1 MDGIAVVGISC
12 RFPGAAAPGEFWRL
26 LRAGQHTIGE
36 VPSRR
41 WPAEGQFGS
50 FLDEIDTFDPAFFRI
65 SPREAAA
72 MDPQQRLMLELGW
85 EALEDAGIVPGTVAG
100 SRLGVFVGAI
110 WDDYAQLSYRQA
122 EQAAQHTTTG
132 IHRSILA
139 NRLSYFLGVHGP
151 SMAVDSGQSSSLVAV
166 HLACESLR
174 HGESELAIAGGVNLA
189 LLAETAA
196 ISAAWG
202 GLSPDGRCYTFDA
215 RANGYVRGEGGGAV
229 LLKPLERAIAD
240 GDDIY
245 CVIRGSAV
253 NNGAGTGLT
262 VPSEQAQ
269 GEVLRAAYA
278 YAGLEPGAAQ
288 YVELHGT
295 GTKAGDPVEA
305 AALGAVLGAR
315 RDGPPLQVGSVKTN
329 IGHLEGAAGIAGL
342 IKVALSVRHRGI
354 PASLNYREPNPAID
368 LDRLNLAVQQDF
380 GDWPSPDR
388 PLVAG
393 VSSFGMGGTNCHLV
407 VTDWPRPETLV
418 GQGDSAGPWVLS
430 GRTEA
435 ALAAQAGRLRE
446 FVLADPELDPAAVGR
461 ALVGARTLFEHRA
474 VVLGADRDELLVGLA
489 ELAEDRPAPGVVRGR
504 LAEGVPAVLFT
515 GQGAHRPGMGSEL
528 YQAFPEF
535 AAAFAQ
541 VCAELDPL
549 LGRSLREVI
558 NSGEGLDRAEFAQPA
573 VFALEVA
580 LFQLVRSRG
589 FDPAFLAGHSI
600 GELAAAHV
608 AGVLSLADACTLVA
622 ARGRLMG
629 ALPPDGAMV
638 AVFAPEAEVLPL
650 LAGQEDRLG
659 IAAVNGPNAVVLS
672 GAETAVSVV
681 VEQLRSR
688 GHRARPLRV
697 SHAFHSPL
705 MEPMLAEFRA
715 VCAGL
720 THYPPRIP
728 IISTVT
734 GEPVAPDAEYWVRH
748 VREPVRFLDAVL
760 ALRTAGVGTFL
771 ELGPDA
777 VLAPMA
783 ARCLPESGGI
793 TAAVLRK
800 GKPERESFLTALGQ
814 VFVRGAAVDWHSF
827 SAGAG
832 HRVKLPTY
840 AFQRDRHWLDTAEA
854 TPAPVETGFAGR
866 LTGLSTVE
874 RQKAVAGLVSTQV
887 AVAMGLAGG
896 TPVQLRTPFS
906 ELGFDSM
913 MSVSLSEALAAAT
926 GLRLPTGLVYDFP
939 SPHALA
945 GHLLAAL
952 TGTAANTAPARTAE
966 VDEPVAIVGMAC
978 RFPGG
983 VSSPAELWRLVADE
997 VDAISGFPD
1006 NRGWP
1011 MDLFDADP
1019 AQAGKSAV
1027 RQGGFLHQA
1036 DEFDPAFFGLS
1047 PREAMAMDPQQR
1059 LLLETAWETMEHAG
1073 IDPESL
1079 RGSDTGVFAG
1089 LMYHDYGP
1097 SYDRMP
1103 ENLEGLLYT
1112 GNLGSVASG
1121 RVAYQF
1127 GFTGPAVTVDT
1138 ACSSSLVALH
1148 NAVRSVRSG
1157 ECSLALAGG
1166 VTVMSSPGA
1175 FLEFSRLRGLSPTGR
1190 CRAFDAAADG
1200 TGWAEGVGLVLL
1212 ERLSEARRN
1221 GHRILAVVRG
1231 SAVNQDGASNGLTA
1245 PSGAAQQAV
1254 IRRALADGG
1263 LSTVDVD
1270 VVEAHGTGTRVGD
1283 PIEVDALLA
1292 TYGRDRPEDRPLWLG
1307 SLKSNIGHTQAAAGI
1322 GGVIKMVQA
1331 LRAGVLPRT
1340 LHVTEPT
1347 PLVDWSGGGIRLLT
1361 EAQPWPREGAPR
1373 RAGVSSFGISGTNA
1387 HVVLEETPEPEA
1399 PTTEGEPAVLPWV
1412 LSARSPEALRAQ
1424 AERLRATTEGLSTVD
1439 IGWSLASGRAVFE
1452 HRAVLLGDRT
1462 RLTGGLT
1469 ALATGAPATNLITAD
1484 TPAKRRKV
1492 VFVFPGQGS
1501 QWAGMARELLATS
1514 PVFAAAMADCAQAL
1528 APHLDWSLLAVVRGE
1543 PGAPELDRVDVVQP
1557 ALFAMMVSLAALWRA
1572 HGVEPAAVL
1581 GHSQGEIAAAYV
1593 AGTLSLADAA
1603 RIAALRSKALL
1614 ALAGKGGMVSI
1625 PLPRAEVDQRLS
1637 TGDGRISVAA
1647 VNGPSSTVV
1656 SGDATALDELFA
1668 ELTAAGVQARRIPVD
1683 YASHSAHVELVREE
1697 LAGLLAPIEPGR
1709 VLVPLLSTVTG
1720 RFLTDHEADAGYWY
1734 RNLRQ
1739 TVRLEEAT
1747 RALLAEQY
1755 DAFLEMSPHPVL
1767 TVGLQETVDDL
1778 GADALVTGTLRRDQG
1793 GLDQLLTAFATAFTH
1808 GVPLDWTTVFDG
1820 TGARPAELPGYAFQ
1834 RESYWLTARSGA
1846 GDLAGAGLATAD
1858 HPLLGATVDSATGG
1872 DTLLTGRLAQHTHP
1886 WLADHRVL
1894 DAVILPGAAL
1904 LDLALRAGERTG
1916 CPRVDELTLLEPL
1929 ILPEQGGVDVQV
1941 VVGAPEESG
1950 RRTLSVHSRPDP
1962 TQPWTRHAAG
1972 VLSADTAPAGTPDWP
1987 ADSGTEIDL
1996 AEFYARLADQGYAY
2010 GPAFRG
2016 LRRLARQGTDLLAEV
2031 ELPPRRGLTGEFV
2044 LDPALLDAAL
2054 HPLLL
2059 GVTEGTH
2066 PAVLPFAWTG
2076 VTVHALGARAARVR
2090 LRLNTE
2096 SADSVSAAL
2105 TLLDHA
2111 GGLIA
2116 TIDSLLLR
2124 PITATGLRPARPEG
2138 LYRLDWP
2145 TIAATNPPSTAETWA
2160 LLGQDES
2167 LTPAALGRTI
2177 TTHPDL
2183 TALAAANP
2191 VPATVLLPITGDDT
2205 NPVEHTA
2212 TVLRE
2217 LLTTLRHWLGEQRFA
2232 ASRLVVLT
2240 RRAMP
2245 TTDAEQVSPSA
2256 AAVWGLLRS
2265 AQTEN
2270 PDRLVLLDTDGRD
2283 SSTRAL
2289 PAALATGEAQLA
2301 LRDGA
2306 IQVPRLAPAV
2316 TDTLTPPATGHWRLV
2331 PVTHTAPDD
2340 LALVDVPRVTEPL
2353 GTGQVRLAVRAAGLN
2368 FRDVLIALGMVPE
2381 RNVTMGAEGAGVVL
2395 ETGPGVTDLAPGDRV
2410 MGYFD
2415 GAFGPEAVADRRLLA
2430 PIPDGWTFAQAAA
2443 VPLVYLT
2450 AYYGLVD
2457 LAQLQPGESVLIH
2470 AAAGGVGIAAVQL
2483 ARHLGAEVYATAS
2496 PAKWDTLRALGIP
2509 EDHIANSRTLDFR
2522 DRFRTGVDVVLNS
2535 LADDFIDAS
2544 LTLLTPGGRFLEMG
2558 KTDIRATAEVES
2570 AHPGITYRVFDL
2582 TTLARTD
2589 ADFPGADPDRLRDI
2603 LAEVLTLFDKGVLQ
2617 PAPLTTWDIRRAN
2630 AAFRHLSQ
2638 AKGVGKVVLT
2648 IPPTSHGTALITGG
2662 TGVLGARVARHLAT
2676 QHPGIHL
2683 LLASRSGPQAP
2694 GATELSTELHTLGA
2708 KVTIT
2713 PCDLSDRAALA
2724 TLLADIPPSHPL
2736 TDIVHAAGVL
2746 DDAMTT
2752 ALTPAQLDN
2761 VLRPKANAA
2770 WHLHELTQH
2779 LDLTSFVLF
2788 SSIAGTSGTPGQ
2800 ANYAAAN
2807 TFLDAL
2813 AHHRHRQGQV
2823 ATSLA
2828 WGLWSEAT
2836 GMTSHL
2842 TQADLDRMT
2851 RNGFVPITPE
2861 AGLTL
2866 LEAAQSLAEPVVIT
2880 TPLDKSALQAQATTL
2895 PTLYRG
2901 LVTPTPHP
2909 RTHTP
2914 QPQSEATLPERLLPL
2929 PTPDRKHLLTNLVRT
2944 HLAAV
2949 LGHDTPADI
2958 TPDHPFDDLGLDSLT
2973 SVELRNRLNK
2983 ATTLR
2988 LPTAIAF
2995 EYPSAAELADH
3006 LLDQLAIPEPNPDT
3020 PLLAAID
3027 HLRQLLTAAGESKHP
3042 LGHLTEQFADL
3053 LEQVRA
3059 D

>member
-26 LRAGQHTIGE
+26 LRAGQHTIGA
-36 VPSRR
+36 VPARR
-41 WPAEGQFGS
+41 WRAEGQFGS

-85 EALEDAGIVPGTVAG
+85 EALEDAGIVPGTIAG
-100 SRLGVFVGAI
+100 SKLGVFVGAI
-110 WDDYAQLSYRQA
+110 WDDYAQLSYRNA
-122 EQAAQHTTTG
+122 AAAAQHTTTG

-229 LLKPLERAIAD
+229 LLKPLDRAVAD

-253 NNGAGTGLT
+253 NNGAGSGLT
-262 VPSEQAQ
+262 VPSEVAQ

-315 RDGPPLQVGSVKTN
+315 RDRPPLQVGSVKTN

-342 IKVALSVRHRGI
+342 IKVALSVRHRSI

-368 LDRLNLAVQQDF
+368 LDRLNLAVRQDF
-380 GDWPSPDR
+380 GDWPAPGR

-407 VTDWPRPETLV
+407 VTDWPQPETLV
-418 GQGDSAGPWVLS
+418 GHGDPGGPWVLS

-474 VVLGADRDELLVGLA
+474 VVLGENRDELLAGLA
-489 ELAEDRPAPGVVRGR
+489 DLAEDRPAPGVLRGR

-535 AAAFAQ
+535 AAAFDQ

-549 LGRSLREVI
+549 LGRPLREVI

-589 FDPAFLAGHSI
+589 FEPAFLAGHSI

-629 ALPPDGAMV
+629 ALPSGGAMV

-650 LAGQEDRLG
+650 LAGQQERLG

-672 GAETAVSVV
+672 GAETAVAAA

-720 THYPPRIP
+720 THNPPRLP

-734 GEPVAPDAEYWVRH
+734 GQPVAPDAEYWVRH

-760 ALRTAGVGTFL
+760 ALRTAGAGTFL

-783 ARCLPESGGI
+783 ARCLPESGS

-800 GKPERESFLTALGQ
+800 GKPERDSFLAALGQ

-840 AFQRDRHWLDTAEA
+840 AFQRDRHWLDTAES
-854 TPAPVETGFAGR
+854 TPVAVETGFAGR
-866 LTGLSTVE
+866 LADLSTVE
-874 RQKAVAGLVSTQV
+874 RQQAVTGLVSAQV
-887 AVAMGLAGG
+887 AVALGLAGG
-896 TPVQLRTPFS
+896 TPVQLRTPFT

-913 MSVSLSEALAAAT
+913 MSVSLSEALAVAT
-926 GLRLPTGLVYDFP
+926 GLRLPAGLVYDFP
-939 SPHALA
+939 TPHDLT

-952 TGTAANTAPARTAE
+952 TGAAASAAPARTAE

-978 RFPGG
+978 RYPGG

-1011 MDLFDADP
+1011 ADLFDADP

-1047 PREAMAMDPQQR
+1047 PREALAMDPQQR

-1097 SYDRMP
+1097 AYDRMP

-1270 VVEAHGTGTRVGD
+1270 VVEAHGTGTKVGD

-1292 TYGRDRPEDRPLWLG
+1292 TYGHDRPEDRPLWLG
-1307 SLKSNIGHTQAAAGI
+1307 SLKSNIGHSQAAAGI

-1331 LRAGVLPRT
+1331 MRAGVLPRT

-1361 EAQPWPREGAPR
+1361 QAQPWPNQDGPR

-1387 HVVLEETPEPEA
+1387 HVVLEETPEPEV
-1399 PTTEGEPAVLPWV
+1399 PVTDGEPEVLPWV
-1412 LSARSPEALRAQ
+1412 LSARTPEALRAQ
-1424 AERLRATTEGLSTVD
+1424 AERLRTAVTNLSTVD
-1439 IGWSLASGRAVFE
+1439 VGWSLSSGRAVFE

-1462 RLTGGLT
+1462 RLTDGLA
-1469 ALATGAPATNLITAD
+1469 ALATGAPAPGLVTAD
-1484 TPAKRRKV
+1484 TAAKRRKV

-1501 QWAGMARELLATS
+1501 QWAGMARELLTS
-1514 PVFAAAMADCAQAL
+1514 APVFATAMAECEQAL
-1528 APHLDWSLLAVVRGE
+1528 APHLDWSLHAVVRGE

-1581 GHSQGEIAAAYV
+1581 GHSQGEIAAAHV

-1603 RIAALRSKALL
+1603 RIVALRSKALL

-1637 TGDGRISVAA
+1637 TRDGRISVAA

-1656 SGDATALDELFA
+1656 SGDAAALDELFA

-1683 YASHSAHVELVREE
+1683 YASHSAHVELVRAE
-1697 LAGLLAPIEPGR
+1697 LADLLAPIEPRR
-1709 VLVPLLSTVTG
+1709 VRVPLLSTVTG
-1720 RFLTDHEADAGYWY
+1720 KFLTDHEADAGYWY

-1747 RALLAEQY
+1747 RALLAEQH

-1767 TVGLQETVDDL
+1767 TVGIQETVEDV

-1793 GLDQLLTAFATAFTH
+1793 GLDQLLTAFATAFTQ
-1808 GVPLDWTTVFDG
+1808 GVPVDWTAVFAG

-1834 RESYWLTARSGA
+1834 RDSYWLTAKSGA
-1846 GDLAGAGLATAD
+1846 GDLARAGLSTAD

-1872 DTLLTGRLAQHTHP
+1872 DTLLTGRLSQHTHP

-1904 LDLALRAGERTG
+1904 LDLALRAGERTSS
-1916 CPRVDELTLLEPL
+1916 PRVDELTLLEPL
-1929 ILPEQGGVDVQV
+1929 ILPEQGGADVQV
-1941 VVGAPEESG
+1941 VVGPPDESG
-1950 RRTLSVHSRPDP
+1950 RRTLSVHSRPD
-1962 TQPWTRHAAG
+1962 TNQPWTRHAAG
-1972 VLSADTAPAGTPDWP
+1972 VLSATTPVTTPTWP
-1987 ADSGTEIDL
+1987 TDSGPDIDL
-1996 AEFYARLADQGYAY
+1996 TDFYARLTDQGYAY

-2016 LRRLARQGTDLLAEV
+2016 LRRLSRQGPDLLAEI
-2031 ELPPRRGLTGEFV
+2031 ELPTRRGLTGEFV

-2059 GVTEGTH
+2059 GVAEGTH
-2066 PAVLPFAWTG
+2066 PAVLPFAWSG
-2076 VTVHALGARAARVR
+2076 VTVHAVGARAARVL
-2090 LRLNTE
+2090 LRLDTG
-2096 SADSVSAAL
+2096 STDSVSAAL
-2105 TLLDHA
+2105 TLLDSA

-2116 TIDSLLLR
+2116 TVDSLLLR

-2145 TIAATNPPSTAETWA
+2145 TIPAAAPASTTETWA
-2160 LLGQDES
+2160 VLGQDES
-2167 LTPAALGRTI
+2167 LTPATLSRQI
-2177 TTHPDL
+2177 TTHPNL
-2183 TALAAANP
+2183 TALATANT
-2191 VPATVLLPITGDDT
+2191 VPPTVLLPIPGSDT
-2205 NPVEHTA
+2205 DPVEHTA
-2212 TVLRE
+2212 TVLRD

-2232 ASRLVVLT
+2232 TSRLVVLT
-2240 RRAMP
+2240 RKAVP
-2245 TTDAEQVSPSA
+2245 TTDAEQVSPPA

-2270 PDRLVLLDTDGRD
+2270 PDRLVLVDTDGRE

-2289 PAALATGEAQLA
+2289 PGALATGEAQLA

-2306 IQVPRLAPAV
+2306 IQVPRLAPAA

-2331 PVTHTAPDD
+2331 PVAHTAPDD
-2340 LALVDVPRVTEPL
+2340 LALVEVPREPL
-2353 GTGQVRLAVRAAGLN
+2353 GAGQVRLAVRAAGLN

-2430 PIPDGWTFAQAAA
+2430 AIPDGWTFAQAAA

-2470 AAAGGVGIAAVQL
+2470 AAAGGVGTAAVQL

-2496 PAKWDTLRALGIP
+2496 PAKWDTVRALGVP
-2509 EDHIANSRTLDFR
+2509 ADHIANSRTLEFR

-2535 LADDFIDAS
+2535 LAEEFIDAS
-2544 LTLLTPGGRFLEMG
+2544 LALLTPGGRFLEMG
-2558 KTDIRATAEVES
+2558 KTDLRETAEVEA
-2570 AHPGITYRVFDL
+2570 AHPGVTYRVFDL
-2582 TTLARTD
+2582 TTLARPEP
-2589 ADFPGADPDRLRDI
+2589 DFPGADPDRLRDI
-2603 LAEVLTLFDKGVLQ
+2603 LAEVLALFDKGVLQ
-2617 PAPLTTWDIRRAN
+2617 PAPLTTWDIRRAK
-2630 AAFRHLSQ
+2630 AAFRHLAQ

-2648 IPPTSHGTALITGG
+2648 IPPTNHGTALITGG
-2662 TGVLGARVARHLAT
+2662 TGVLGARIARHLAT

-2683 LLASRSGPQAP
+2683 LLASRSGPEAP
-2694 GATELSTELHTLGA
+2694 GATDLSTELRTLGA

-2713 PCDLSDRAALA
+2713 ACDLANRDALT
-2724 TLLADIPPSHPL
+2724 TLLATIPPSHPL

-2746 DDAMTT
+2746 DDGMVT

-2788 SSIAGTSGTPGQ
+2788 SSIAGISGTPGQ

-2813 AHHRHRQGQV
+2813 AQHRHRQGRV

-2842 TQADLDRMT
+2842 TQSDLDRMT
-2851 RNGFVPITPE
+2851 RNGLIPITPE
-2861 AGLTL
+2861 TGLALFT
-2866 LEAAQSLAEPVVIT
+2866 AAQSLAEPVVIT
-2880 TPLDKSALQAQATTL
+2880 TPLDRSALQAHTA
-2895 PTLYRG
+2895 LYRG
-2901 LVTPTPHP
+2901 LITPTPHR
-2909 RTHTP
+2909 RTPTP

-2929 PTPDRKHLLTNLVRT
+2929 PAPDRKNLLTDLVRT

-2949 LGHDTPADI
+2949 LGHDTSTDI
-2958 TPDHPFDDLGLDSLT
+2958 TPDRPFDDLGLDSLT
-2973 SVELRNRLNK
+2973 SVELRNRLNA
-2983 ATTLR
+2983 ATALR

-2995 EYPSAAELADH
+2995 EHPSAAELADH
-3006 LLDQLAIPEPNPDT
+3006 LLTQLAIPEPDPDA
-3020 PLLAAID
+3020 PVLAAID
-3027 HLRQLLTAAGESKHP
+3027 HLRQLLTTATESNHS
-3042 LGHLTEQFADL
+3042 LSHLTGQLADL
-3053 LEQVRA
+3053 LAQA
-3059 D
+3059 QTG